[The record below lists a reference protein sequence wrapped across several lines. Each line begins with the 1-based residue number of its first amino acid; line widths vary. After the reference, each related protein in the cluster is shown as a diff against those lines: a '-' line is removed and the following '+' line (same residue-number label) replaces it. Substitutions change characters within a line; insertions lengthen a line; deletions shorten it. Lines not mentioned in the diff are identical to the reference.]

1 MRIMSVALLSLLPFF
16 SVNAANHD
24 SNMEPS
30 LRLWYDKPAERWEQ
44 ALPVG
49 NGRLGGMV
57 FGGTASERIQLN
69 EESVWAGP
77 PIPEPKPGVYDS
89 LQRARQLF
97 FEGKYAEADRELE
110 TNFLQPEIG
119 PRSYQT
125 LGDLRLNF
133 TLPEGEVSGYRR
145 QLDLNTAVASTSFR
159 IGDTGYT
166 REVFTSPV
174 DQVLAVRLEADKP
187 GSVSVVVS
195 LDRPADF
202 ETVAIDNTMLF
213 MSGRAGHGG
222 KHLGTNYAAVLL
234 AGVENGTITAED
246 DTLKIEN
253 ADVVTLYLAA
263 ATDYNKSAPEK
274 PLQESLFHKCAGQI
288 RKAADKTY
296 AALLEDHIREH
307 QRLFKRVTLDL
318 GGREK
323 RSQPTDQ
330 RLDALRQGADDPDLT
345 ALYFQYGRYLLIS
358 SSRPG
363 DLPANLQGIWNEHI
377 RAPWNADYHIN
388 INIQMNYWP
397 AEVCNLSECHEPFFD
412 FVERLVPS
420 GRRTAQECYR
430 CRGFV
435 AHYTSDVWHWTAP
448 IGRVIFGMWP
458 MGAGWCTRH
467 FMEHY
472 RFTGDREFLR
482 DRAYPI
488 LKESALFF
496 LDFLVKDPDGGQLVA
511 GPCNSPENAFL
522 YPGGRAY
529 ADMGASMS
537 QEIVWD
543 VFTNT
548 LEAAKVLGIEDDFTT
563 EVAAALDNLKLP
575 QIASDGRLMEW
586 SHEFGEAQPGHR
598 HMSHLFG
605 MHPGRQFTYEM
616 TPDIMTAARKSI
628 DYRLARGGGH
638 TGWSR
643 AWIINFQARLLESEK
658 AHENILALLS
668 KSTHPNLF
676 DDHPP
681 FQIDGNFGAA
691 AAVAEM
697 LLQSHAGQIHLLPAL
712 PAAWPDGRVTGLC
725 ARGGFVVDM
734 EWSGGK
740 LAQAKITSKNNEPC
754 RIRYGDTIRDLKIK
768 SGESYT
774 WKPEG

>member
-1 MRIMSVALLSLLPFF
+1 M
-16 SVNAANHD
+16 
-24 SNMEPS
+24 
-30 LRLWYDKPAERWEQ
+30 
-44 ALPVG
+44 
-49 NGRLGGMV
+49 
-57 FGGTASERIQLN
+57 
-69 EESVWAGP
+69 
-77 PIPEPKPGVYDS
+77 
-89 LQRARQLF
+89 
-97 FEGKYAEADRELE
+97 
-110 TNFLQPEIG
+110 
-119 PRSYQT
+119 
-125 LGDLRLNF
+125 
-133 TLPEGEVSGYRR
+133 
-145 QLDLNTAVASTSFR
+145 
-159 IGDTGYT
+159 
-166 REVFTSPV
+166 
-174 DQVLAVRLEADKP
+174 
-187 GSVSVVVS
+187 
-195 LDRPADF
+195 
-202 ETVAIDNTMLF
+202 
-213 MSGRAGHGG
+213 
-222 KHLGTNYAAVLL
+222 
-234 AGVENGTITAED
+234 
-246 DTLKIEN
+246 
-253 ADVVTLYLAA
+253 
-263 ATDYNKSAPEK
+263 
-274 PLQESLFHKCAGQI
+274 QESLFHKCAGQI

-397 AEVCNLSECHEPFFD
+397 ARSATS
-412 FVERLVPS
+412 PS
-420 GRRTAQECYR
+420 VTSRFRFRRTSCPLRPRGPPRNATACR
-430 CRGFV
+430 RGFV

-643 AWIINFQARLLESEK
+643 AWIINFQARLL
-658 AHENILALLS
+658 
-668 KSTHPNLF
+668 
-676 DDHPP
+676 
-681 FQIDGNFGAA
+681 
-691 AAVAEM
+691 
-697 LLQSHAGQIHLLPAL
+697 
-712 PAAWPDGRVTGLC
+712 
-725 ARGGFVVDM
+725 
-734 EWSGGK
+734 
-740 LAQAKITSKNNEPC
+740 
-754 RIRYGDTIRDLKIK
+754 
-768 SGESYT
+768 
-774 WKPEG
+774 